1 MMHLTWILLIFT
13 SLYIWCQEKFGGQK
27 VERLVQ
33 LTGQAPARRECVSG
47 LRVRFPSPA
56 SLPLLN
62 LIGGRIRPPK
72 PNRNKDVISR
82 FHFLFQTKRD
92 GHRRRTDIRP

>member
-33 LTGQAPARRECVSG
+33 LTGQAPARILERQNVLQTSQVLFRRICVS
-47 LRVRFPSPA
+47 LAMV
-56 SLPLLN
+56 LPF
-62 LIGGRIRPPK
+62 
-72 PNRNKDVISR
+72 KDSESG
-82 FHFLFQTKRD
+82 T
-92 GHRRRTDIRP
+92 